1 MDKLKNAA
9 PDMYD
14 VIMSIMVNLKVIR
27 ATTTEDNIEK
37 IARKSVQKIE
47 GLLYDQ
53 GLECS
58 HALVDESQVLHK
70 GGKEEMYIAAAVISA
85 GLGEVAEIEDYTGI
99 NFGNLVEM
107 YNKEYTGELSIVKIL
122 ESFPEDN

>member
-27 ATTTEDNIEK
+27 ATTTEENIEK

-47 GLLYDQ
+47 GLLYCLTKFVGAPRGVKLGSRLPKQ
-53 GLECS
+53 GG
-58 HALVDESQVLHK
+58 DK
-70 GGKEEMYIAAAVISA
+70 GVGQRIPDPPTPRLYGP
-85 GLGEVAEIEDYTGI
+85 GLSRICAWSVFSLT
-99 NFGNLVEM
+99 
-107 YNKEYTGELSIVKIL
+107 
-122 ESFPEDN
+122 